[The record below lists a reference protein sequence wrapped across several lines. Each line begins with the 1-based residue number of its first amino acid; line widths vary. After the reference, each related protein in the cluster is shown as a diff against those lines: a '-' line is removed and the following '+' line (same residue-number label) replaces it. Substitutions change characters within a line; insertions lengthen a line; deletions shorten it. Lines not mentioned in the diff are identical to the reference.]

1 MLNVQNIFAGYG
13 NITVLKDVTFHLKK
27 NNILGVL
34 GRNGMGKSTLI
45 RVLSGLILPSK
56 GVIELMGENITNYA
70 PHVRAQKRITT
81 IVQGRGIFPKLN
93 VYENL
98 LMGIISQK
106 RKINSRLDE
115 VFSYFPIISNR
126 LHQTAGTLSGGEQ
139 QMLAI
144 GRAIMT
150 DPEIMLLDEPSDGI
164 MPALV
169 DEITNTLKK
178 INQTN
183 NISMIIVE
191 QNVPMIFSLTDNCII
206 LEKGRIVISG
216 KKTDVETKDLLQSRL
231 LKVQG
236 DPGPVG
242 RKRGEP

>member
-1 MLNVQNIFAGYG
+1 MLSVKNIFAGYG
-13 NITVLKDVTFHLKK
+13 NITVLKDVTFHLNK
-27 NNILGVL
+27 NNIIGVL

-56 GVIELMGENITNYA
+56 GVIELMGDNITNYA

-81 IVQGRGIFPKLN
+81 IVQGRGIFPKLS

-98 LMGIISQK
+98 LMGMISQK

-216 KKTDVETKDLLQSRL
+216 KKSDVENSQIMKQYLAI
-231 LKVQG
+231 
-236 DPGPVG
+236 
-242 RKRGEP
+242 

>member
-1 MLNVQNIFAGYG
+1 MLSVKNIFAGYG
-13 NITVLKDVTFHLKK
+13 NITVLKDVTFHLNK
-27 NNILGVL
+27 NNIIGVL
-34 GRNGMGKSTLI
+34 GRNGMGNSTLI

-81 IVQGRGIFPKLN
+81 IVQGRGIFPKLS

-98 LMGIISQK
+98 LMGMISQK

-216 KKTDVETKDLLQSRL
+216 KKSDVENSQIMKQYLAI
-231 LKVQG
+231 
-236 DPGPVG
+236 
-242 RKRGEP
+242 

>member
-1 MLNVQNIFAGYG
+1 MLNVKNIFAGYG
-13 NITVLKDVTFHLKK
+13 NITVLNDVTFHLKK

-45 RVLSGLILPSK
+45 RVLSGLIKPTK
-56 GVIELMGENITNYA
+56 GLIELMGNNITNYA
-70 PHVRAQKRITT
+70 PHLRAQKRITT
-81 IVQGRGIFPKLN
+81 IVQGRGIFPKLS

-106 RKINSRLDE
+106 RKTNNRLDE
-115 VFSYFPIISNR
+115 VFSYFPIISDR
-126 LHQTAGTLSGGEQ
+126 LQQTAGTLSGGEQ

-169 DEITNTLKK
+169 DEITSTLKK
-178 INQTN
+178 INETN

-191 QNVPMIFSLTDNCII
+191 QNVPMIFSLTDDCII

-216 KKTDVETKDLLQSRL
+216 KKSDVENSHIMKQYLAI
-231 LKVQG
+231 
-236 DPGPVG
+236 
-242 RKRGEP
+242 

>member
-1 MLNVQNIFAGYG
+1 MLSLKNIFAGYG

-27 NNILGVL
+27 NNIIGVL

-81 IVQGRGIFPKLN
+81 IVQGRGIFPKLS

-98 LMGIISQK
+98 LMGMISQK
-106 RKINSRLDE
+106 RKINSRLEE

-216 KKTDVETKDLLQSRL
+216 KKSDVENSQIMKQYLAI
-231 LKVQG
+231 
-236 DPGPVG
+236 
-242 RKRGEP
+242 

>member
-1 MLNVQNIFAGYG
+1 MLSVKNIFAGYG
-13 NITVLKDVTFHLKK
+13 NITVLKDVTFHLNK
-27 NNILGVL
+27 NNIIGVL

-81 IVQGRGIFPKLN
+81 IVQGRGIFPKLS

-98 LMGIISQK
+98 LMGMISQK

-216 KKTDVETKDLLQSRL
+216 KKTDVENSQIMKQYLAI
-231 LKVQG
+231 
-236 DPGPVG
+236 
-242 RKRGEP
+242 

>member
-13 NITVLKDVTFHLKK
+13 NITVLKDVTFHLNK

-81 IVQGRGIFPKLN
+81 IVQGRGIFPKLS

-98 LMGIISQK
+98 LMGMISQK

-216 KKTDVETKDLLQSRL
+216 KKTDVENSQIMKQYLAI
-231 LKVQG
+231 
-236 DPGPVG
+236 
-242 RKRGEP
+242 

>member
-1 MLNVQNIFAGYG
+1 MLSIKNISAGYG
-13 NITVLKDVTFHLKK
+13 NITVLNDVTFKLDKK
-27 NNILGVL
+27 KIIGVL

-45 RVLSGLILPSK
+45 RVLSGLIIPTN
-56 GVIELMGENITNYA
+56 GIIELNGENITNYA

-81 IVQGRGIFPKLN
+81 IVQGRGIFPKLS

-98 LMGIISQK
+98 LMGTICQK
-106 RKINSRLDE
+106 RKTNIRLDE
-115 VFSYFPIISNR
+115 IYTYFPIISNR
-126 LHQTAGTLSGGEQ
+126 LQQTAGTLSGGEQ

-183 NISMIIVE
+183 NISIIIVE

-206 LEKGRIVISG
+206 LEKGRIVVSG
-216 KKTDVETKDLLQSRL
+216 KKSDVENSQIMKQYLAI
-231 LKVQG
+231 
-236 DPGPVG
+236 
-242 RKRGEP
+242 

>member
-1 MLNVQNIFAGYG
+1 MLSVKNIFAGYG
-13 NITVLKDVTFHLKK
+13 NITVLNDVTFHLKK

-45 RVLSGLILPSK
+45 RVLSGLIKPTK
-56 GVIELMGENITNYA
+56 GLIELMGNNITNYA
-70 PHVRAQKRITT
+70 PHLRAQKRITT
-81 IVQGRGIFPKLN
+81 IVQGRGIFPKLS

-106 RKINSRLDE
+106 RKTNNRLDE
-115 VFSYFPIISNR
+115 VFSYFPIISDR
-126 LHQTAGTLSGGEQ
+126 LQQTAGTLSGGEQ

-169 DEITNTLKK
+169 DEITSTLKK
-178 INQTN
+178 INETN

-191 QNVPMIFSLTDNCII
+191 QNVPMIFSLTDDCII

-216 KKTDVETKDLLQSRL
+216 KKSDVENSQIMKQYLAI
-231 LKVQG
+231 
-236 DPGPVG
+236 
-242 RKRGEP
+242 

>member
-1 MLNVQNIFAGYG
+1 MLSVKNIFAGYG
-13 NITVLKDVTFHLKK
+13 NITVLKDVTFHLNK
-27 NNILGVL
+27 NNIIGVL

-56 GVIELMGENITNYA
+56 GVIKLMGENITNYA

-81 IVQGRGIFPKLN
+81 IVQGRGIFPKLS

-98 LMGIISQK
+98 LMGMISQK

-216 KKTDVETKDLLQSRL
+216 KKSDVENSQIMKQYLAI
-231 LKVQG
+231 
-236 DPGPVG
+236 
-242 RKRGEP
+242 

>member
-1 MLNVQNIFAGYG
+1 MLSVQNIFAGYG
-13 NITVLKDVTFHLKK
+13 NITVLKDVTFHLNK

-216 KKTDVETKDLLQSRL
+216 KKTDVENSQIMKQYLAI
-231 LKVQG
+231 
-236 DPGPVG
+236 
-242 RKRGEP
+242 

>member
-1 MLNVQNIFAGYG
+1 MLSVKNIFAGYG
-13 NITVLKDVTFHLKK
+13 NITVLKDVTFHLNK
-27 NNILGVL
+27 NNIIGVL

-81 IVQGRGIFPKLN
+81 IVQGRGIFPKLS

-216 KKTDVETKDLLQSRL
+216 KKTDVENSQIMKQYLAI
-231 LKVQG
+231 
-236 DPGPVG
+236 
-242 RKRGEP
+242 

>member
-1 MLNVQNIFAGYG
+1 MLSVKNIFAGYG
-13 NITVLKDVTFHLKK
+13 NITVLKDVTFHLNK

-81 IVQGRGIFPKLN
+81 IVQGKGIFPKLN
-93 VYENL
+93 VHENL

-216 KKTDVETKDLLQSRL
+216 KKTDVENSQIMKQYLAI
-231 LKVQG
+231 
-236 DPGPVG
+236 
-242 RKRGEP
+242 

>member
-1 MLNVQNIFAGYG
+1 MLSVKNIFAGYG
-13 NITVLKDVTFHLKK
+13 NITVLKDVTFHLNK

-144 GRAIMT
+144 GRAIMA

-216 KKTDVETKDLLQSRL
+216 KKTDVENSQIMKQYLAI
-231 LKVQG
+231 
-236 DPGPVG
+236 
-242 RKRGEP
+242 

>member
-1 MLNVQNIFAGYG
+1 MLSVKNIFAGYG

-27 NNILGVL
+27 NNIIGVL

-81 IVQGRGIFPKLN
+81 IVQGRGIFPKLS

-98 LMGIISQK
+98 LMGMISQK

-139 QMLAI
+139 QM
-144 GRAIMT
+144 
-150 DPEIMLLDEPSDGI
+150 
-164 MPALV
+164 
-169 DEITNTLKK
+169 
-178 INQTN
+178 
-183 NISMIIVE
+183 
-191 QNVPMIFSLTDNCII
+191 
-206 LEKGRIVISG
+206 
-216 KKTDVETKDLLQSRL
+216 
-231 LKVQG
+231 
-236 DPGPVG
+236 
-242 RKRGEP
+242 

>member
-1 MLNVQNIFAGYG
+1 MLSVKNIFAGYG

-206 LEKGRIVISG
+206 LEKGRIVIYG
-216 KKTDVETKDLLQSRL
+216 KKSDVENSQIMKQYLAI
-231 LKVQG
+231 
-236 DPGPVG
+236 
-242 RKRGEP
+242 

>member
-1 MLNVQNIFAGYG
+1 MLSVKNIFAGYG

-27 NNILGVL
+27 NNIIGVL

-81 IVQGRGIFPKLN
+81 IVQGRGIFPKLS

-98 LMGIISQK
+98 LMGMISQK

-164 MPALV
+164 MPALI

-216 KKTDVETKDLLQSRL
+216 KKSDVENSQIMKQYLAI
-231 LKVQG
+231 
-236 DPGPVG
+236 
-242 RKRGEP
+242 

>member
-1 MLNVQNIFAGYG
+1 MLSVKNIFAGYG
-13 NITVLKDVTFHLKK
+13 NITVLKDVTFHLNK
-27 NNILGVL
+27 NNIIGVL

-81 IVQGRGIFPKLN
+81 IVQGRGIFPKLS

-98 LMGIISQK
+98 LMGMISQK

-164 MPALV
+164 MPALI

-216 KKTDVETKDLLQSRL
+216 KKTDVENSQIMKQYLAI
-231 LKVQG
+231 
-236 DPGPVG
+236 
-242 RKRGEP
+242 

>member
-1 MLNVQNIFAGYG
+1 MLSVKNIFAGYG

-27 NNILGVL
+27 NNIIGVL

-81 IVQGRGIFPKLN
+81 IVQGRGIFPKLS

-98 LMGIISQK
+98 LMGMISQK
-106 RKINSRLDE
+106 RKINSRLEE

-216 KKTDVETKDLLQSRL
+216 KKTDVENSQIMKQYLAI
-231 LKVQG
+231 
-236 DPGPVG
+236 
-242 RKRGEP
+242 

>member
-1 MLNVQNIFAGYG
+1 MLSVKNIFAGYG
-13 NITVLKDVTFHLKK
+13 NITVLKDVTFHLNK
-27 NNILGVL
+27 NNIIGVL

-81 IVQGRGIFPKLN
+81 IVQGRGIFPKLS

-98 LMGIISQK
+98 LMGMISQK

-164 MPALV
+164 MPALI

-216 KKTDVETKDLLQSRL
+216 KRSDVENSQIMKQYLAI
-231 LKVQG
+231 
-236 DPGPVG
+236 
-242 RKRGEP
+242 

>member
-1 MLNVQNIFAGYG
+1 MLSVKNIFAGYG
-13 NITVLKDVTFHLKK
+13 NITVLNDVTFHLKK

-45 RVLSGLILPSK
+45 RVLSGLIKPTK
-56 GVIELMGENITNYA
+56 GLIELMGNNITNYA
-70 PHVRAQKRITT
+70 PHLRAQKRITT
-81 IVQGRGIFPKLN
+81 IVQGRGIFPKLS

-106 RKINSRLDE
+106 RKTNNRLDE
-115 VFSYFPIISNR
+115 VFSYFPIISDR
-126 LHQTAGTLSGGEQ
+126 LQQTAGTLSGGEQ

-169 DEITNTLKK
+169 DEITSTLKK
-178 INQTN
+178 INETN

-191 QNVPMIFSLTDNCII
+191 QNVPMIFSLTDDRII

-216 KKTDVETKDLLQSRL
+216 KKSDVENSQIMKQYLAI
-231 LKVQG
+231 
-236 DPGPVG
+236 
-242 RKRGEP
+242 

>member
-1 MLNVQNIFAGYG
+1 MLSVKNIFAGYG
-13 NITVLKDVTFHLKK
+13 NITVLKDVTFHLNK
-27 NNILGVL
+27 NNIIGVL

-81 IVQGRGIFPKLN
+81 IVQGRGIFPKLS

-106 RKINSRLDE
+106 RKTNNRLDE
-115 VFSYFPIISNR
+115 VFSYFPIISDR
-126 LHQTAGTLSGGEQ
+126 LQQTAGTLSGGEQ

-169 DEITNTLKK
+169 DEITSTLKK
-178 INQTN
+178 INETN

-191 QNVPMIFSLTDNCII
+191 QNVPMIFSLTDDCII

-216 KKTDVETKDLLQSRL
+216 KKSDVENSQIMKQYLAI
-231 LKVQG
+231 
-236 DPGPVG
+236 
-242 RKRGEP
+242 

>member
-1 MLNVQNIFAGYG
+1 MLSVKNIFAGYG
-13 NITVLKDVTFHLKK
+13 NITVLKDVTFHLNK

-81 IVQGRGIFPKLN
+81 IVQGRGIFPKLS

-216 KKTDVETKDLLQSRL
+216 KKTDVENSQIMKQYLAI
-231 LKVQG
+231 
-236 DPGPVG
+236 
-242 RKRGEP
+242 

>member
-1 MLNVQNIFAGYG
+1 MLSVKNIFAGYG

-216 KKTDVETKDLLQSRL
+216 KKTDVENSQIMKQYLAI
-231 LKVQG
+231 
-236 DPGPVG
+236 
-242 RKRGEP
+242 

>member
-1 MLNVQNIFAGYG
+1 MLSLKNIFAGYG
-13 NITVLKDVTFHLKK
+13 NITVLKDVTFHLNK
-27 NNILGVL
+27 NNIIGVL

-81 IVQGRGIFPKLN
+81 IVQGRGIFPKLS

-98 LMGIISQK
+98 LMGMISQK

-206 LEKGRIVISG
+206 LEKGRIVIYG
-216 KKTDVETKDLLQSRL
+216 KKSDVENSQIMKQYLAI
-231 LKVQG
+231 
-236 DPGPVG
+236 
-242 RKRGEP
+242 

>member
-1 MLNVQNIFAGYG
+1 MLSVKNIFAGYG
-13 NITVLKDVTFHLKK
+13 NITVLNDVTFHLKK

-45 RVLSGLILPSK
+45 RVLSGLIKPTK
-56 GVIELMGENITNYA
+56 GLIELMGDNITNYA
-70 PHVRAQKRITT
+70 PHLRAQKRITT
-81 IVQGRGIFPKLN
+81 IVQGRGIFPKLS

-106 RKINSRLDE
+106 RKTNNRLDE
-115 VFSYFPIISNR
+115 VFSYFPIISDR
-126 LHQTAGTLSGGEQ
+126 LQQTAGTLSGGEQ

-216 KKTDVETKDLLQSRL
+216 KKSDVENSQIMKQYLAI
-231 LKVQG
+231 
-236 DPGPVG
+236 
-242 RKRGEP
+242 

>member
-1 MLNVQNIFAGYG
+1 MLSLKNIFAGYG

-81 IVQGRGIFPKLN
+81 IVQGRGIFPKLS

-98 LMGIISQK
+98 LMGMISQK

-164 MPALV
+164 MPALI

-216 KKTDVETKDLLQSRL
+216 KKSDVENSQIMKQYLAI
-231 LKVQG
+231 
-236 DPGPVG
+236 
-242 RKRGEP
+242 

>member
-1 MLNVQNIFAGYG
+1 MLSVKNIFAGYG
-13 NITVLKDVTFHLKK
+13 NITVLKDVTFHLNK
-27 NNILGVL
+27 NNIIGVL

-81 IVQGRGIFPKLN
+81 IVQGRGIFPKLS

-98 LMGIISQK
+98 LMGMISQK

-178 INQTN
+178 INHTN

-216 KKTDVETKDLLQSRL
+216 KKSDVENSQIMKQYLAI
-231 LKVQG
+231 
-236 DPGPVG
+236 
-242 RKRGEP
+242 

>member
-1 MLNVQNIFAGYG
+1 MLSVKNISAGYG
-13 NITVLKDVTFHLKK
+13 NITVLKDVTFHLNK

-81 IVQGRGIFPKLN
+81 IVQGKGIFPKLN
-93 VYENL
+93 VHENL

-216 KKTDVETKDLLQSRL
+216 KKSDVENSQIMKQYLAI
-231 LKVQG
+231 
-236 DPGPVG
+236 
-242 RKRGEP
+242 

>member
-1 MLNVQNIFAGYG
+1 MLNVKNIFAGYG
-13 NITVLKDVTFHLKK
+13 NITVLNDVTFHLKK

-45 RVLSGLILPSK
+45 RVLSGLIKPTK
-56 GVIELMGENITNYA
+56 GLIELMGDNITNYA
-70 PHVRAQKRITT
+70 PHLRAQKRITT
-81 IVQGRGIFPKLN
+81 IVQGRGIFPKLS

-106 RKINSRLDE
+106 RKTNNHLDE
-115 VFSYFPIISNR
+115 VFSYFPIISDR
-126 LHQTAGTLSGGEQ
+126 LQQTAGTLSGGEQ

-169 DEITNTLKK
+169 DEITSTLKK
-178 INQTN
+178 INETN

-191 QNVPMIFSLTDNCII
+191 QNVPMIFSLTDDCII

-216 KKTDVETKDLLQSRL
+216 KKSDVENSQIMKQYLAI
-231 LKVQG
+231 
-236 DPGPVG
+236 
-242 RKRGEP
+242 

>member
-1 MLNVQNIFAGYG
+1 MLSVKNIFAGYG
-13 NITVLKDVTFHLKK
+13 NITVLKDVTFHLEK

-81 IVQGRGIFPKLN
+81 IVQGRGIFPKLS

-98 LMGIISQK
+98 LMGMISQK

-216 KKTDVETKDLLQSRL
+216 KKSDVENSQIMKQYLAI
-231 LKVQG
+231 
-236 DPGPVG
+236 
-242 RKRGEP
+242 

>member
-1 MLNVQNIFAGYG
+1 MLSVKNIFAGYG
-13 NITVLKDVTFHLKK
+13 NITVLKDVTLHLNK
-27 NNILGVL
+27 NNIIGVL

-81 IVQGRGIFPKLN
+81 IVQGRGIFPKLS

-98 LMGIISQK
+98 LMGMISQK

-216 KKTDVETKDLLQSRL
+216 KKSDVENSQIMKQYLAI
-231 LKVQG
+231 
-236 DPGPVG
+236 
-242 RKRGEP
+242 